1 MNTHENIPHHPHME
15 ERLWDYID
23 GLASVEERGFIEDM
37 IAQHLEW
44 KQKYQELLDV
54 HSLTMNHLELDE
66 PSLRFTKNVMEAIAK
81 EHIAPAANSYLNK
94 KVIWGISLFFFTMI
108 LGFLIYGFAQIDWT
122 TGTGQNVINFDYSK
136 LEWNKFFN
144 NTYATVF
151 LLINGVL
158 GLVLLD
164 MVLERRKRVVSG
176 K

>member
-1 MNTHENIPHHPHME
+1 MNTHEQLPQPSQMD

-23 GLASVEERGFIEDM
+23 GLAGAEERSFIEEM
-37 IAQHLEW
+37 IANNLEW

-54 HSLTMNHLELDE
+54 HTLTMNHLELDE
-66 PSLRFTKNVMEAIAK
+66 PSLRFTKNVMEAISK

-94 KVIWGISLFFFTMI
+94 KVIWGISIFFFTMI

-122 TGTGQNVINFDYSK
+122 AGTQQDYFQFDYSK
-136 LEWNKFFN
+136 LERNKFFN

-164 MVLERRKRVVSG
+164 MMLERRKRHA
-176 K
+176 

>member
-1 MNTHENIPHHPHME
+1 MHSTNQFPQGSSIE

-23 GLASVEERGFIEDM
+23 GLASAEERRFIDEM
-37 IAQHLEW
+37 IANNLEW
-44 KQKYQELLDV
+44 KQKYQDLLEV
-54 HSLTMNHLELDE
+54 HTLTMDHLDLDE
-66 PSLRFTKNVMEAIAK
+66 PSMRFTKNVMEAIAK
-81 EHIAPAANSYLNK
+81 EHIAPAANSYINK

-122 TGTGQNVINFDYSK
+122 SGPGQEYINIDYSK

-144 NTYATVF
+144 NTYATIF

-164 MVLERRKRVVSG
+164 IESVITEV
-176 K
+176 